1 MKYRSFS
8 KFHLLFG
15 GLVLVLL
22 AGFLVVLPTFSQQT
36 QLQTKSLTTVRGDLT
51 IKIVQCPKNVVNA
64 GEELGNGFQVKA
76 KSTFPGAV
84 NGVVVDFIL
93 TTNPVY
99 PVPAPYAVYSANYSD
114 NVLLK
119 GGRENISFA
128 GPGVI
133 NVPLNGTNQIPIDT
147 PPGIYYLGAVV
158 DAGNTKVEASEN
170 NNVHFCK
177 LTVRGTSTPP
187 TKMPDLIITDLAF
200 QKVKSGIDSQGQTYW
215 IFNIIIKVKNQGATP
230 AGAFKVLLER
240 KIGPGGT
247 FITACP
253 TCILDVVGLAAGAT
267 VDLPPR
273 QFNNANGMNSTF
285 RATADF
291 TTVVLESNELNNAR
305 VEAFIP

>member
-1 MKYRSFS
+1 MKYRRFS
-8 KFHLLFG
+8 KNYLVFG
-15 GLVLVLL
+15 GIVLVLL
-22 AGFLVVLPTFSQQT
+22 VGFLVVLPAFSQAT
-36 QLQTKSLTTVRGDLT
+36 QLQTKSLTIGRDDLT
-51 IKIVQCPKNVVNA
+51 IKIVQCPKNVVTP
-64 GEELGNGFQVKA
+64 GEELGNGFQVQA
-76 KSTFPGAV
+76 KSTFAGAV

-93 TTNPVY
+93 TSNPVY
-99 PVPAPYAVYSANYSD
+99 PVPAPYAVYSANYSN

-128 GPGVI
+128 GPGVV
-133 NVPLNGTNQIPIDT
+133 NVPLNGTNQIPADT
-147 PPGIYYLGAVV
+147 PPGVYYLGAVV
-158 DAGNTKVEASEN
+158 DAGNKFNETSEK
-170 NNVHFCK
+170 NNVYFCR
-177 LTVRGTSTPP
+177 LNVTGSPNTP
-187 TKMPDLIITDLAF
+187 TRMPDLIITDLDF
-200 QKVKSGIDSQGQTYW
+200 QKVKSGIDSQGKTYW
-215 IFNIIIKVKNQGATP
+215 IFNIVIKVKNQGATP

-247 FITACP
+247 FVTACP
-253 TCILDVVGLAAGAT
+253 TCILVVAGLAAGAT